1 MVVTS
6 TRSQQTTQVLNSE
19 ELEKI
24 DAYWRACNYL
34 AIGMIYLRDNPLLKE
49 PLKAEHIKH
58 RLLGHWGA
66 SPALSFTY
74 IHLNRL
80 IKKYDL
86 NSIFVAGPGHGAP
99 GVLGPVYLEGR
110 YSEVYP
116 DKSQDEVGMQKFFRQ
131 FSFPGYIGSHCTPE
145 TPGSI
150 HEGGEL
156 GYSISHAYGMV
167 YDNPD
172 LIAACVVGDGEA
184 ETGPLAT
191 AWHSNKFLN
200 PVRDGAVLP
209 ILNLNG
215 YKIANPTILSRIS
228 AEELEF
234 LFRGYGYTPY
244 VVEGSDPEVM
254 HQTMAATMEECIT
267 KIREIQSEARGQNKA
282 FRPKW
287 PMIILRTPKG
297 WTAPDKVDGK
307 KVEGFWRSHQVPL
320 SGMHSNPEHLQ
331 LLEQWMKSYKPEE
344 LFDEQGTLI
353 AELQELAPQ
362 GDRRMSANPIA
373 NGGLVRKDLIMP
385 DFKEFGVTVDQPGGV
400 KAENTRVLG
409 KFLREV
415 MRNNMTNFRVFGP
428 DETASNR
435 LADIYE
441 VTKKTWLADYLPE
454 DEDGS
459 MLSPDGRVMEML
471 SEHTLEGWLEGY
483 LLTGRHGFFAS
494 YEAFIHLISSMFNQH
509 AKWLDI
515 CKKEVSWRAPV
526 SSLNILLSSVVW
538 RQDHNGFSHQ
548 DPGFIDVVTNKSADV
563 TRIYFPPDANCLLSV
578 ADHCLKSKDY
588 VNVIIADKQ
597 NHLQYLT
604 MDEAVKHCTKGIGI
618 WDWASNDD
626 CDTDPDEPDVIMAC
640 CGDIPTMESLAATE
654 ILRQE
659 FPELKVRFINVVDLY
674 KLQSEAEHPHG
685 LSNKEFDTLFTSD
698 KPVIFNFH
706 GYPWLIH
713 KLAYRR
719 TNQERIHVRGYIEQG
734 NINTP
739 LQLAIINKIDRFD
752 LVIDVIDRVSSLGS
766 RAAHV
771 RERMKDGI
779 IDNLAYAKEHGMDK
793 PEITDW
799 KWSLSD

>member
-1 MVVTS
+1 MVATP
-6 TRSQQTTQVLNSE
+6 TNPQQTSQALTTE
-19 ELEKI
+19 ELKKI

-49 PLKAEHIKH
+49 PLKAKH
-58 RLLGHWGA
+58 VKQRLLGHWGA

-110 YSEVYP
+110 YSEIYP
-116 DKSQDEVGMQKFFRQ
+116 DKSQDEAGMQKFFGQ

-167 YDNPD
+167 YDHPD

-215 YKIANPTILSRIS
+215 YKIANPTILARIS
-228 AEELEF
+228 AEELEY

-244 VVEGSDPEVM
+244 VVEGSDPETM
-254 HQTMAATMEECIT
+254 HQKMAATMEECIT
-267 KIREIQSEARGQNKA
+267 KIHEIQEEARSQNKA
-282 FRPKW
+282 FRPRW

-297 WTAPDKVDGK
+297 WTAPERVDGK
-307 KVEGFWRSHQVPL
+307 KVEGFWRAHQVPL
-320 SGMHSNPEHLQ
+320 AGMHENPEHLQ

-344 LFDEQGTLI
+344 LFDANGTLI
-353 AELQELAPQ
+353 AELQELAPK

-385 DFKEFGVTVDQPGGV
+385 DFCKFGIELDRPGDV

-435 LADIYE
+435 LADIYD

-459 MLSPDGRVMEML
+459 MLSAEGRVMEML

-483 LLTGRHGFFAS
+483 LLTGRHGFFHS
-494 YEAFIHLISSMFNQH
+494 YEAFIHIISSMFNQH

-515 CKKEVSWRAPV
+515 CKNEVSWRAPV

-578 ADHCLKSKDY
+578 VDHCLKSKDY

-604 MDEAVKHCTKGIGI
+604 MDEAIKHCTKGIGI

-626 CDTDPDEPDVIMAC
+626 CGTQADEPDVIMAC

-654 ILRQE
+654 ILRRE

-674 KLQSEAEHPHG
+674 KLQTEGEHPHG
-685 LSNKEFDTLFTSD
+685 LSNKEFDTLFTAD

-713 KLAYRR
+713 KLAYRC
-719 TNQERIHVRGYIEQG
+719 TNQGRIHVRGYKEQG

-739 LQLAIINKIDRFD
+739 LQLAIINQIDRFN
-752 LVIDVIDRVSSLGS
+752 LVIDVIDRVPSLGS

-771 RERMKDGI
+771 RERMKEQI

-793 PEITDW
+793 PEISHW
-799 KWSLSD
+799 KWEVG

>member
-385 DFKEFGVTVDQPGGV
+385 DFKEFGVTVDQPGGI